1 MMHSRR
7 LDDGFTAVELL
18 ITLFVAAAFI
28 IAGYQLFNVVIKDGG
43 ETRAESRAANI
54 AYDYLRR
61 YSDSATNPCVPSS
74 PITNQTVT
82 VDELVNVRITVA
94 ITCPQ
99 PQTTSLSK
107 VDATITYNTPSSTV
121 HYATYVD
128 KSKGA
133 TPNPDITNGLID
145 WWKLNGTTTSS
156 AGGTTLTNE
165 GVATTTGQDGNPVGA
180 YKFVAADQKVLY
192 ANNYSAKMVGLSA
205 FTMTGWVYP
214 QSNPSGHAGFFGFRD
229 EALGGVHMLQLSGTM
244 TLECRMRVSSSTYYQ
259 PSSLTLTANTWQMIS
274 AVYDGSTFRCYV
286 NNATSSIAANWSSF
300 NTTNLPFIIGRSTAG
315 SSTFATA
322 SIDDVRVYSRALNSS
337 EISQLIANGAR

>member
-1 MMHSRR
+1 MHSRR
-7 LDDGFTAVELL
+7 LNDGFTAVELL

-192 ANNYSAKMVGLSA
+192 ANNYSAKFIGLNA
-205 FTMTGWVYP
+205 FSVTGWVYP
-214 QSNPSGHAGFFGFRD
+214 QSNPPAHAGFFGFRD
-229 EALGGVHMLQLSGTM
+229 DTIAGGLYALQLSGTM
-244 TLECRMRVSSSTYYQ
+244 NLECRLRISTATWYQ
-259 PSSLTLTANTWQMIS
+259 PSGLTLTANTWQLIS
-274 AVYDGSTFRCYV
+274 MVYDGSTFRCYV
-286 NNATSSIAANWSSF
+286 NNSTASVAATWSSF
-300 NTTNLPFIIGRSTAG
+300 SSTNIPFNIGRSGPDIYGT
-315 SSTFATA
+315 TT
-322 SIDDVRVYSRALNSS
+322 IDDVRVYSRALNSS
-337 EISQLIANGAR
+337 EISQLVANGAR